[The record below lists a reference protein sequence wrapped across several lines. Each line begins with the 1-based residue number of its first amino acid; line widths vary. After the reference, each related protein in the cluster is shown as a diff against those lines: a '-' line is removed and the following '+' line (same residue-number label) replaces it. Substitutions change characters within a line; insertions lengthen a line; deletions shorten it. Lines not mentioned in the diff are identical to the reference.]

1 MGNEREVRRTAE
13 HAVVRQPCRERCR
26 PPGCS
31 SNGLD
36 FASITNTTW
45 KGFITLNPINDRG
58 DVDTKAVVQV
68 GIKATSGAATATSN
82 AIFGVQG
89 TWSDDGDGVVN
100 SADTFACMGIATSM
114 LYVK

>member
-13 HAVVRQPCRERCR
+13 HARILTSAGSDGDRRMLLERPRLRCHHEHDVEGVHY
-26 PPGCS
+26 PES
-31 SNGLD
+31 
-36 FASITNTTW
+36 
-45 KGFITLNPINDRG
+45 
-58 DVDTKAVVQV
+58 VDTKAVVQV

-82 AIFGVQG
+82 AIFGIQG
-89 TWSDDGDGVVN
+89 TWEDDGDGVVN